1 MAQPIEQPGPGRSTS
16 EAAFRLLTKEIA
28 TKNGEAHAVARRIR
42 SEKDHQ
48 DAVRRRREDPDSGR

>member
-1 MAQPIEQPGPGRSTS
+1 MAEQVQQPGPGRSTS

-28 TKNGEAHAVARRIR
+28 QRNGEAHAVARRIR

-48 DAVRRRREDPDSGR
+48 DAVRRRREDLDSGR